1 MMKKVFFALAVA
13 GMFGFA
19 ACGNNNATEET
30 VDTMAEAIEAVV
42 EENTT
47 DSTAVEA
54 VAEEA
59 AEATETVAQ

>member
-1 MMKKVFFALAVA
+1 MKKVFFALAVA

-19 ACGNNNATEET
+19 ACGNNNTEET
-30 VDTMAEAIEAVV
+30 VDTMAEAIEAVA
-42 EENTT
+42 EETTT

-54 VAEEA
+54 VVEEA